1 MGERVKYINNIVFIP
16 NKIMLKVLLPIAEGI
31 LLRLIND
38 RQVKEFVITL
48 LEKYAKTTG
57 NDIDDMLVSLVRT
70 KLLP

>member
-1 MGERVKYINNIVFIP
+1 
-16 NKIMLKVLLPIAEGI
+16 MLKVLLPIAEGI
-31 LLRLIND
+31 LLKLIND

-57 NDIDDMLVSLVRT
+57 NDIDDMVVALVRT

>member
-48 LEKYAKTTG
+48 LAKYAKTTG